1 MRHDRLHEWARAL
14 WACGGYADGWD
25 VSDTGALT
33 CPHGG
38 VTAPWAE
45 GCPLHGD
52 DDAEPCPH
60 FPDGFMDALTEAR
73 AERRREVRIR
83 AKRRAD
89 YYRHGHPRWGAFKGP
104 WPGLND
110 DEARALALSRM
121 GYAAGG
127 IGEVLDVS
135 ANTAKKYIRRAAD
148 EVGVA
153 ALETA
158 HPDLLKRWP
167 HAPVPWHGPAD
178 EVTRRWHRTAT
189 DRTREDWHVVGGE
202 VVRCPHGNE
211 VTPGATM
218 GKRAAAVRTSG
229 VRVGTAAK
237 RGCTCV
243 HPIIQ
248 TGKW

>member
-1 MRHDRLHEWARAL
+1 MRHDAIHAAL
-14 WACGGYADGWD
+14 EACGATVDGWD
-25 VSDTGALT
+25 VTDAGTLT
-33 CPHGG
+33 CPHGA

-45 GCPLHGD
+45 GCPLADD
-52 DDAEPCPH
+52 DDAEACPQH
-60 FPDGFMDALTEAR
+60 PEGFMDALRESR
-73 AERRREVRIR
+73 ADEVRSVRIR

-89 YYRHGHPRWGAFKGP
+89 YYRHGHPRWGSFKGP

-121 GYAAGG
+121 GYVAGG

-158 HPDLLKRWP
+158 HPDLLEWWP

-178 EVTRRWHRTAT
+178 DVTRRWLNSAA
-189 DRTREDWHVVGGE
+189 DRTREDWAVVDGAL
-202 VVRCPHGNE
+202 VRCVHGNE
-211 VTPGATM
+211 IGPGATM